1 MREPVTSMVSRAV
14 EPSGAGAAASVGGVA
29 VSCTG
34 IVLAASAG
42 AASGVAVSAAGA
54 AAAAGVADSAIGAGS
69 SCAIRAGAAPSD
81 RIRDSVEMMLDT
93 LLRAVENDG
102 RNEHAIML
110 TPKKNTKI

>member
-1 MREPVTSMVSRAV
+1 MVSRAV
-14 EPSGAGAAASVGGVA
+14 EPSGMGAAASAGGGA

-42 AASGVAVSAAGA
+42 GASGVAGSVAGAASAGA
-54 AAAAGVADSAIGAGS
+54 AAAGVSDSAIVAGS